1 MGLDII
7 IKKANGERES
17 FNPEKLKNSLE
28 LAGAS
33 EKDTE
38 NVLGKVEEILHHD
51 ITTRK
56 IYRKAFSEL
65 KKMRRS
71 AAISYSLNEA
81 VKELG
86 PTGFPFERFVARVF
100 SRLGYQTEVGLI
112 MKGMC
117 IEHEIDFLARHESH
131 IFIAEAKFHNE
142 HGIKSG
148 LQTALYVKARFDD
161 LWESP
166 YLSKEEKPHS
176 AWLITNTKFTESA
189 LKYGECAGMTMIS
202 WTYPKKGHLQDLIEE
217 SKLHPLTAISSLN
230 KREKTHLLK
239 KNLVLCRELI
249 EKPEELRSCG
259 INEEKMNKVL
269 AEAEIIIRSNSGQ
282 K

>member
-1 MGLDII
+1 MSLDTI

-17 FNPEKLKNSLE
+17 FDPEKLKNSLN

-33 EKDTE
+33 EKDIQIILE
-38 NVLGKVEEILHHD
+38 KVEEILHHD

-65 KKMRRS
+65 KKIRKS
-71 AAISYSLNEA
+71 VAISYSLNEA

-86 PTGFPFERFVARVF
+86 PTGFPFERFIARVF

-117 IEHEIDFLARHESH
+117 IEHEIDLLAKHDSH

-166 YLSKEEKPHS
+166 YLRKEEKPHS

-189 LKYGECAGMTMIS
+189 LRYGECAGMTMIS
-202 WTYPKKGHLQDLIEE
+202 WTYPKKGHLQDLIEK

-230 KREKTHLLK
+230 KREKTHLLQ

-259 INEEKMNKVL
+259 IDDSKINRVIT
-269 AEAEIIIRSNSGQ
+269 EAEIIIRSNNN